1 MSINASYCIGGITQ
15 LGAGRIART
24 VASGDVMSLLG
35 MTNYWFLWLGPGTP
49 LILAGLVWWI
59 IELFR
64 KR

>member
-1 MSINASYCIGGITQ
+1 MSINGTCYTSVIIQ